1 MLAIKIIDVKHFMN
15 TLLLEETFDRFLLN
29 EATIKT
35 GVSYVIDGKI
45 NTDFYDTEEQ
55 EKLEGR
61 THCYFQEQRAFL
73 FSLMKGKKT
82 PLSFRIVF
90 MMAPHNVQKLTDFNH
105 LPLQTSDINGLF
117 FNLHFEHDTLTCTS
131 GTSLKVF
138 TLDKT
143 LDQVWDHNLK
153 AFLKSKQ
160 IAFEEL

>member
-1 MLAIKIIDVKHFMN
+1 MLSIKIIDVKHFMN
-15 TLLLEETFDRFLLN
+15 TLLLEETFDRFLLG

-35 GVSYVIDGKI
+35 GISYVIDGKI
-45 NTDFYDTEEQ
+45 NSDFYDTEEQ
-55 EKLEGR
+55 EQFHNR
-61 THCYFQEQRAFL
+61 THCYFAEQRPFL

-90 MMAPHNVQKLTDFNH
+90 MMAPANVQKLIDLNH
-105 LPLQTSDINGLF
+105 LPLQVSDIHGLF
-117 FNLHFEHDTLTCTS
+117 FNIHFEHGSLTCTS
-131 GTSLKVF
+131 GTSLKLF

-160 IAFEEL
+160 ISFEEL